1 MLQSG
6 FGHMERAGRGLAKLK
21 LARHGV
27 ADEQLACAA
36 WPVAVGK
43 TIANLTVAVN
53 LVRSRLVIQVED
65 ATWQRQLWSLRGQI
79 LSRLAEALG
88 RTIVEEL
95 EFRISVP
102 RRKPVQTE
110 VSSGL
115 FTDEADSIRDP
126 MFRNIYKAARRKANA

>member
-1 MLQSG
+1 
-6 FGHMERAGRGLAKLK
+6 MERAGRVLAKLK

-43 TIANLTVAVN
+43 TIARRTTAVN

-88 RTIVEEL
+88 RTVVEQL
-95 EFRISVP
+95 EFRIAVP
-102 RRKPVQTE
+102 QRKPVQQE
-110 VSSGL
+110 VAPAL
-115 FTDEADSIRDP
+115 FADEADAIRDP
-126 MFRNIYKAARRKANA
+126 MFRHIYKASRRKAHA